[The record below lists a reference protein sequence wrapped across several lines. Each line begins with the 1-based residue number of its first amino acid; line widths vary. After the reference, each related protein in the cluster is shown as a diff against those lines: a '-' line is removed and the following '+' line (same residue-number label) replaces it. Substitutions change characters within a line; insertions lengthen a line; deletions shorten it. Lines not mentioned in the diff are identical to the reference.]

1 MSEFK
6 TIISMI
12 LFAIVIMVVL
22 VGAVFLGVKFGTEQV
37 RHSNELVITG
47 VQNECY
53 QSK

>member
-6 TIISMI
+6 SIILMI
-12 LFAIVIMVVL
+12 LFAIAIVGVL
-22 VGAVFLGVKFGTEQV
+22 VGAVFLGVKIGTEQV
-37 RHSNELVITG
+37 RHNDELVITG

>member
-1 MSEFK
+1 MSELK
-6 TIISMI
+6 SIILMV

-22 VGAVFLGVKFGTEQV
+22 VGAVFFGVKIGIEQV

-53 QSK
+53 KGK